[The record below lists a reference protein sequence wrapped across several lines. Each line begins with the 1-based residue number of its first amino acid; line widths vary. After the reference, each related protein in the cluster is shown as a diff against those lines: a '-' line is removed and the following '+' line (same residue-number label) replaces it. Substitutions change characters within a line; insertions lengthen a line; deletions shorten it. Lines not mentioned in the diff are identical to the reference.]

1 MSVSLITNTELAA
14 SIDEKWDMDVL
25 EALYA
30 DATIMPRIAN
40 KSDIVK
46 QSGDIINVTID
57 ASLTVQTIGSDGSFN
72 ITQVTPTS
80 VPITVDQWKL
90 VQLGTTNRAEAQS
103 FWDIKSTFPKSAG
116 KALAADYD
124 AAIAALHSGLTSLSP
139 VGTESVPVT
148 FGKVPATAALLRLA
162 QANVPLTN
170 LTFVLPPEGV
180 FTGILQET
188 DFTDAS
194 SIGGGATTP
203 LVNGRWTQKI
213 LGVPVA
219 MSTQLQLANQST
231 LKGMLIHKNAFAI
244 AMQKNNDFERF
255 SMAAGGYAGKAVKME
270 SLYGVKTIRANHG
283 CVINIAKN

>member
-30 DATIMPRIAN
+30 NATIMPRIAN

-46 QSGDIINVTID
+46 NSGDIVNVTID
-57 ASLTVQTIGSDGSFN
+57 ANLTVQTVGSDGSFN
-72 ITQVTPTS
+72 ITQVTPSS
-80 VPITVDQWKL
+80 VALTVDQWKL

-124 AAIAALHSGLTSLSP
+124 AAIAALYSGLTLTQIGSEP
-139 VGTESVPVT
+139 NPVT
-148 FGKVPATAALLRLA
+148 FGKVPATSALLRLA

-170 LTFVLPPEGV
+170 LTFVLPPEAV
-180 FTGILQET
+180 FSGILQET

-194 SIGGGATTP
+194 SIGGSSKSP
-203 LVNGRWTQKI
+203 LIDGRWSQNI
-213 LGVPVA
+213 LGVPIA
-219 MSTQLQLANQST
+219 MSTQLSLANQST

-270 SLYGVKTIRANHG
+270 SLYGVKTIRGNHG